1 MAKNSNDTEKS
12 EKKEINLS
20 EINADSNITMFPA
33 DVNFDS
39 AGRVLITND
48 RVNEFVKETLV
59 EAGSVLLSPGGADP
73 EKIADINIFCHFE
86 INIRKGCKV
95 K

>member
-1 MAKNSNDTEKS
+1 MSKDTNTS

-20 EINADSNITMFPA
+20 EINASDTATMFPA
-33 DVNFDS
+33 DVKFDS
-39 AGRVLITND
+39 SGRVLVTND
-48 RVNEFVKETLV
+48 VVNEYIKETLV
-59 EAGSVLLSPGGADP
+59 EAGSVLLSPGGSDP

-86 INIRKGCKV
+86 INIRKGCKT